1 MSEAELI
8 RRARKKDK
16 QAFAELFRIHYAF
29 LFRYLLKLTLSRE
42 AAEDAAQDAML
53 KAYLHMNSYNGAS
66 SFSTWLITIA
76 GRTYLDRLR
85 KEKREKEWLLQEK
98 ANRNRQL
105 AWQLQEENEQ
115 WSDLLDN
122 FSHLRPEIRMAVVLK
137 HYYGYSYDE
146 IAEMTSVRSG
156 TIKSRVH
163 AGITELRKEN
173 DQDEG
178 HA

>member
-1 MSEAELI
+1 MSETELI

-29 LFRYLLKLTLSRE
+29 LFHYLLKLTLSKE
-42 AAEDAAQDAML
+42 VAEDVAQDAML
-53 KAYLHMNSYNGAS
+53 KAYLHMNSYTGAS

-76 GRTYLDRLR
+76 GRSYLDRLR
-85 KEKREKEWLLQEK
+85 KEKREKAWLLQEQVNK
-98 ANRNRQL
+98 SRQL
-105 AWQLQEENEQ
+105 AWQLQGKNEQ
-115 WSDLLDN
+115 WSDLLEK
-122 FSHLRPEIRMAVVLK
+122 FSRLKPDLRMAVVLK

-146 IAEMTSVRSG
+146 IAEMTGVRSG

-163 AGITELRKEN
+163 AGIIELRKGD

-178 HA
+178 HV